1 VTFKFSGYSSRP
13 GKFIVINEDDW
24 AIEKVDNIEP
34 GNYEVSDLTFGKK
47 TVITKS
53 IYGSSLGY
61 GKVVPLSTLCDE
73 EEGQTPVIIS
83 ELPDYFEEDDSVEVT
98 ISGGCGPYMW
108 DTDNPDFEWED
119 PVTSGTTNTLTCIG
133 TGGGGGDVSIK
144 DAVGSAGVNTSGE
157 ATINMQPAWS
167 DATGGPVFVVFS
179 CHTDDCYTPGTTSS
193 INIIPSQPVI
203 SVIVLSAGCTGGGTG
218 PISLTA
224 HESRVGVVAV
234 QVNMRATGYNGN
246 YINGSA
252 VMSVDKCVCNASE
265 SGSITYTTTQMEV
278 GEQQSIGIESDTP
291 ECFSLEISSGGGNI
305 SGGVYTA
312 PPSNTNCEGNPTIV
326 LRNHLGDIVDTLSI
340 AVNGDTVTSS
350 TVVEVRPTCCEQQVP
365 GQTTGPCGGFCNH
378 SPSDCC
384 YGVWATGY
392 GCSGNQTAYFA
403 YGGMYSYCWWDQ
415 WCAGYTQTTID
426 NRTEQMKENGCC
438 PAELL

>member
-1 VTFKFSGYSSRP
+1 VSYKFSGYSSRP
-13 GKFIVINEDDW
+13 AKFIVIKEDDW
-24 AIEKVDNIEP
+24 TIEKVADIEP
-34 GNYEVSDLTFGKK
+34 GNYEVTLSNFGEK
-47 TVITKS
+47 TVLTRD
-53 IYGSSLGY
+53 IYGKSKGY
-61 GKVVPLSTLCDE
+61 GRVIPLATYCDE
-73 EEGQTPVIIS
+73 DTTTPVIASGITNNMQ
-83 ELPDYFEEDDSVEVT
+83 EDDSVEIT
-98 ISGGCGPYMW
+98 ISGGCPPYTW
-108 DTDNPDFEWED
+108 TSDNPNFIWED
-119 PVTSGTTNTLTCIG
+119 TVTSGTTNTLICVG
-133 TGGGGGDVSIK
+133 VDDGEGDLVIK
-144 DAVGSAGVNTSGE
+144 DAINSAGVDTTGPITIRMKT
-157 ATINMQPAWS
+157 ATE
-167 DATGGPVFVVFS
+167 DATGLPVNVVFQ
-179 CHTDDCYTPGTTSS
+179 CTALGCYTDGTTSLVEIS
-193 INIIPSQPVI
+193 PTHPVI
-203 SVIVLSAGCTGGGTG
+203 STIVLSAGCDGGGTG
-218 PISLTA
+218 PISLTVP
-224 HESRVGVVAV
+224 SGRTNTISV
-234 QVNMRATGYNGN
+234 QVNMIAVGYNGSS
-246 YINGSA
+246 ITGSA